1 VHPAFSSILG
11 QGSAVE
17 FLSRALAGDRLPHGL
32 VFAGPA
38 GVGKASTALLL
49 AKVFLADR
57 PDDPESIDK
66 VAPLIDARTHPDFH
80 YVVKE
85 QVRDLEGKGK
95 SKAVDFSID
104 VVRERIVAPA
114 SRKSALGRGKVFL
127 VEEADAMTT
136 GAQNAMLKTL
146 EEPAGRTLIV
156 LLTESP
162 GGMLPTIRSRCQLV
176 RFGPVSETDALMV
189 LRKRGIDPTVAANAI
204 RLADGSPGVALRWH
218 EDGVV
223 ARAPELQQMLD
234 SGSGD
239 LAAWFKAASDAY
251 AERQL
256 ERDKLASEDA
266 MRRNGVAVYLR
277 IAADHLRRRLAE
289 SDDDDERDNLI
300 DRIEAARD
308 AEAHVDANVN
318 VALVLQ
324 SVGMRVGG

>member
-1 VHPAFSSILG
+1 MHPALSHILS
-11 QGSAVE
+11 QSKAVE
-17 FLSRALAGDRLPHGL
+17 FLTRALAADRLPHGL

-38 GVGKASTALLL
+38 GVGKASVAFAL
-49 AKVFLADR
+49 AKIFLADR
-57 PDDPESIDK
+57 PDDPESIDR

-95 SKAVDFSID
+95 SKAVDFAAD
-104 VVRERIVAPA
+104 LVRERIIAPA
-114 SRKSALGRGKVFL
+114 GRKAVLGRGKVFI
-127 VEEADAMTT
+127 VEEADAMNMT
-136 GAQNAMLKTL
+136 AQNSLLKTL
-146 EEPAGRTLIV
+146 EEPAGRTLIM

-162 GGMLPTIRSRCQLV
+162 GGLLPTIRSRCQLV
-176 RFGPVSETDALMV
+176 RFGPVSEPDAVAILK
-189 LRKRGIDPTVAANAI
+189 KRGVDANVAASAV

-223 ARAPELQQMLD
+223 ARAPDLIRILD
-234 SGSGD
+234 EGTGD

-277 IAADHLRRRLAE
+277 IAADHMRKRLAE
-289 SDDDDERDNLI
+289 SDDDAERDALI
-300 DRIEAARD
+300 ERIEATRE
-308 AEAHVDANVN
+308 AESLVDGNVN

-324 SVGMRVGG
+324 SVGMKLGR